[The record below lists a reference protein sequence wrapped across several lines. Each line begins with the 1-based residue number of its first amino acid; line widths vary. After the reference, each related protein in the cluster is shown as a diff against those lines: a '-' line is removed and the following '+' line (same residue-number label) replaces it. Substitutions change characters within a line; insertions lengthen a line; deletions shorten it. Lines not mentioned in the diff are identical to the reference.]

1 MGFIIFGVVV
11 LAVGIG
17 LFFAQRH
24 QNQRAYC
31 VRIAR
36 AATVA
41 ELQKMAKEIA
51 QEIGGGSWREYVKV
65 SGEVVCDRPL
75 TAPLSQ
81 QPCVHYRMQVEREY
95 EETVTRQD
103 EDGKTIQET
112 RKGSETMS
120 SNAQSAPFRLK
131 DDTGELEVDLGGADI
146 ETEKVLDE
154 FRPEQG
160 GQISFGGFSM
170 SVGRPMS
177 GRQTLGYHY
186 RESILPVHRRA
197 TIVATVADLGDR
209 LRLQKPAEADK
220 KFLVAMRTAEDVTRA
235 AEQQAKIL
243 RYFFIGYL
251 VLGAVLILIGLFTL
265 G

>member
-1 MGFIIFGVVV
+1 MGFIILGVVV
-11 LAVGIG
+11 LLIGVG
-17 LFFAQRH
+17 LFFAQRN

-36 AATVA
+36 TASVA
-41 ELQKMAKEIA
+41 DLQRMAKEIA

-65 SGEVVCDRPL
+65 SGEVVCNRPL

-81 QPCVHYRMQVEREY
+81 QPCVHYKMQVEREY
-95 EETVTRQD
+95 EETVTKK
-103 EDGKTIQET
+103 EDGKTVRET
-112 RKGSETMS
+112 QKGSETMS
-120 SNAQSAPFRLK
+120 NNTQSTPFRLK
-131 DDTGELEVDLGGADI
+131 DETGELDVELHGAEI

-170 SVGRPMS
+170 SVGRPQS

-186 RESILPVHRRA
+186 RESILPLHRRA

-209 LRLQKPAEADK
+209 LCLQKPAEGDK
-220 KFLVAMRTAEDVTRA
+220 KFLVAMRTAEEVTRKA
-235 AEQQAKIL
+235 QQQAKTL
-243 RYFFIGYL
+243 RYVFIGCL
-251 VLGAVLILIGLFTL
+251 VLGGILILIGLFNL

>member
-1 MGFIIFGVVV
+1 MGFIILGGIILV
-11 LAVGIG
+11 VGIV
-17 LFFAQRH
+17 LFFVQRD

-31 VRIAR
+31 VRVAR

-41 ELQKMAKEIA
+41 ELQRMAKDIA

-81 QPCVHYRMQVEREY
+81 QPCVHYKMQVEREY
-95 EETVTRQD
+95 EETVTRKD
-103 EDGKTIQET
+103 EDGNTVRET

-120 SNAQSAPFRLK
+120 SNTQSAPFRLK
-131 DDTGELEVDLGGADI
+131 DDTGELEVDLNGAEI

-160 GQISFGGFSM
+160 GRISFGGFSM
-170 SVGRPMS
+170 SVGNPMA
-177 GRQTLGYHY
+177 GRHTLGYHY
-186 RESILPVHRRA
+186 RESILPLHRRA

-209 LRLQKPAEADK
+209 LRLQQPTETDK

-235 AEQQAKIL
+235 AAKQAKVL
-243 RYFFIGYL
+243 RYFFIGCMG
-251 VLGAVLILIGLFTL
+251 LGSLFILIGLFNL